1 LVEGAI
7 AAADVR
13 AVASGEV
20 RAVTPG
26 EIPATGTR
34 PAAASA
40 TATAAGTRKST
51 TAATATATKSSATPA
66 TPTATTPPHKHQRR
80 TCSFRRSRGDILT
93 DAAQRGGRGDSLR
106 SHEPDQRDWRY
117 IKQRLVHRCGLT
129 RWCLDGLSFQRETTS
144 RKVPASIKAWLRDT
158 KRHACRVGMYSS
170 KMHWPM
176 PLIYINWSE

>member
-66 TPTATTPPHKHQRR
+66 TPTATPTATTPPHKHQRR

-106 SHEPDQRDWRY
+106 SHEPDQCDWRY
-117 IKQRLVHRCGLT
+117 IKQRLVHRCGLI
-129 RWCLDGLSFQRETTS
+129 RGCLDGLSFQRETTS
-144 RKVPASIKAWLRDT
+144 RKASASIKA
-158 KRHACRVGMYSS
+158 
-170 KMHWPM
+170 
-176 PLIYINWSE
+176 